1 MILKKKLEEMAEESK
16 KKFPQDALQQLVESR
31 KELAES
37 GVKDGIISVKGILP
51 PFDLEDEDGRSV
63 SSEDLLAEG
72 PLIMTFFRG
81 RW

>member
-1 MILKKKLEEMAEESK
+1 MILKKQLEEIAEESK
-16 KKFPQDALQQLVESR
+16 KKFPQDALQQLVQSR

-37 GVKDGIISVKGILP
+37 GVKDGILSVKSILP

-63 SSEDLLAEG
+63 SSEDLLADG
-72 PLIMTFFRG
+72 PLTITFFRG